1 MFSAAVAGNLLDTI
15 LGLMMWPVIA
25 GTYLGMVLYIPR
37 TAARVITEGA
47 STGLQNAIGM

>member
-1 MFSAAVAGNLLDTI
+1 
-15 LGLMMWPVIA
+15 MWPVIA

-47 STGLQNAIGM
+47 STGLQNAIRM